1 MFLIVPGLGCCVGFS
16 LVVASR
22 GYSLVAVCRP
32 LIVVASLV
40 VEHGL
45 QLLGMWAPEHKLS
58 CSLAYEIFPT
68 QRLNSCLLHW
78 QTGSLPLSHQGSP
91 GAGLNCM
98 WRWLQN
104 LYMTMRWRCQ
114 NLLDT
119 HLDKVITRLRERRM
133 SEGIH
138 YVRLSTH
145 HLTRPRDT
153 EEEHSYQSVSFRG
166 PMGLVGVDTWVPPG
180 N

>member
-1 MFLIVPGLGCCVGFS
+1 
-16 LVVASR
+16 
-22 GYSLVAVCRP
+22 
-32 LIVVASLV
+32 
-40 VEHGL
+40 
-45 QLLGMWAPEHKLS
+45 
-58 CSLAYEIFPT
+58 
-68 QRLNSCLLHW
+68 
-78 QTGSLPLSHQGSP
+78 
-91 GAGLNCM
+91 
-98 WRWLQN
+98 
-104 LYMTMRWRCQ
+104 MTMRWRCQ